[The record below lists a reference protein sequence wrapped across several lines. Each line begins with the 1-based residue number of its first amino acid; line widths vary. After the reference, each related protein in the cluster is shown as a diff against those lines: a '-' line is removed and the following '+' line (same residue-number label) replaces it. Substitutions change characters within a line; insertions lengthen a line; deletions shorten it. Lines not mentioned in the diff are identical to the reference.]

1 MSTRSFAQAAAAALL
16 LAFAASA
23 CGSDSSSSGASPS
36 TTIALATSTPAA
48 TGSSTPSGTG
58 SGAVCT
64 AREELRSSIDDL
76 KNVDVVKN
84 GTAGI
89 QTALTNVK
97 KSLQD
102 VKASASS
109 ELQPQVKA
117 FEDAVNQLEE
127 ALKNV
132 SSGGVSAV
140 VSAAKD
146 VGTTGSTLL
155 TSLQDVKC

>member
-1 MSTRSFAQAAAAALL
+1 MRQQLVEQRRLTLHHDRPRHVEPRRRQARRR
-16 LAFAASA
+16 
-23 CGSDSSSSGASPS
+23 
-36 TTIALATSTPAA
+36 
-48 TGSSTPSGTG
+48 PSGTG

-155 TSLQDVKC
+155 TGLQDVKC